1 MYLCLFI
8 TMFHLKNK
16 IMERHFQKIS
26 ENQKA
31 SWNKFS
37 SGWKKWESKL
47 LEHMQPA
54 ADGIIG
60 LIQPKDPELIL
71 DIAAGTGEPALS
83 IARMLTSGKVIIT
96 DLSDNMLSVACENA
110 LKQGITNVEFIVCD
124 VSELPFPDDT
134 FDAVSC

>member
-1 MYLCLFI
+1 
-8 TMFHLKNK
+8 
-16 IMERHFQKIS
+16 MERHFQKIS

-54 ADGIIG
+54 ADGIIN
-60 LIQPKDPELIL
+60 LLQPKGSELIL

-83 IARMLTSGKVIIT
+83 
-96 DLSDNMLSVACENA
+96 LSKMVPME
-110 LKQGITNVEFIVCD
+110 K
-124 VSELPFPDDT
+124 
-134 FDAVSC
+134 